1 MTPSLEQAPAPRA
14 GGRGALE
21 GEVGGSVEMSSAA
34 VGGRVPDFFIVGNP
48 KSGTTALYEML
59 RRHPQIFMPTLKE
72 PNFFAVG
79 EITLR
84 ADSAP
89 PSPNRTPGGLPSVP
103 PASGLPRTLDEYLA
117 LFTAARPDQRAGEA
131 SPSYLR
137 SPLAAGR
144 IAELAPAAQIV
155 AILREPAS
163 FVRSL
168 HMQYLQDHV
177 ETERDL
183 RRAIAKEEIVR
194 DGRTVLRYSER
205 VRYVE
210 QLRRFHELFG
220 RDRVLVLIYDDF
232 RVDNA
237 ATVRR
242 VLRFLEVDDGVAVP
256 PLEANPTVRMRSV
269 RLARLTLAVRTGRG
283 PLGRALNWPIR
294 ALTSERM
301 RAGAM
306 RLVRGRVLYAAPQ
319 PPDEGLMVELR
330 RRFAPEVVA
339 LSEYLDR
346 DLVAEWGYDR
356 VG

>member
-1 MTPSLEQAPAPRA
+1 MEEGKGGCLDVSRAVA
-14 GGRGALE
+14 GGRG
-21 GEVGGSVEMSSAA
+21 
-34 VGGRVPDFFIVGNP
+34 PDFFIVGNP

-59 RRHPQIFMPTLKE
+59 RRHPEIFMPALKE
-72 PNFFAVG
+72 PHFFSAE
-79 EITLR
+79 EIPAPADPAPR
-84 ADSAP
+84 ATA
-89 PSPNRTPGGLPSVP
+89 PSPNPAPGEVPPMPQPVGLPSTSL
-103 PASGLPRTLDEYLA
+103 PAGLPRTLDDYLA
-117 LFTAARPDQRAGEA
+117 LFVAAGPNQRSGEA
-131 SPSYLR
+131 SPSYLC
-137 SPLAAGR
+137 SPVAAGR
-144 IAELAPAAQIV
+144 IAQLAPDARIV

-183 RRAIAKEEIVR
+183 RTAIANEEIVR

-210 QLRRFHELFG
+210 QLRRFHDLFG
-220 RDRVLVLIYDDF
+220 RDHVLVLIYDDF
-232 RVDNA
+232 RRDNE

-242 VLRFLEVDDGVAVP
+242 VLRFLEVDDGVAIP
-256 PLEANPTVRMRSV
+256 QLEANPTVRMRSV

-283 PLGRALNWPIR
+283 PLGRALNGPIR

-306 RLVRGRVLYAAPQ
+306 RVVRGRVLYGVPQ
-319 PPDEGLMVELR
+319 PPEESLMLELR

-346 DLVAEWGYDR
+346 DLVTEWGYD
-356 VG
+356 GLD

>member
-1 MTPSLEQAPAPRA
+1 VSRA
-14 GGRGALE
+14 VA
-21 GEVGGSVEMSSAA
+21 
-34 VGGRVPDFFIVGNP
+34 GGRVPDFFIVGNP

-59 RRHPQIFMPTLKE
+59 RHHPEIYMPTLKE
-72 PNFFAVG
+72 PHFFSAE
-79 EITLR
+79 EIPTP

-89 PSPNRTPGGLPSVP
+89 RAAGPSPNRPLGGLPR
-103 PASGLPRTLDEYLA
+103 ALEEYLA
-117 LFTAARPDQRAGEA
+117 LFAAARADQRAGEA

-137 SPLAAGR
+137 SPVAAGR
-144 IAELAPAAQIV
+144 IAQLAPGARIV

-177 ETERDL
+177 ERERDL
-183 RRAIAKEEIVR
+183 RRALAREEIVR

-210 QLRRFHELFG
+210 QLCRYHELFG
-220 RDRVLVLIYDDF
+220 RERVLVLIYDDF
-232 RVDNA
+232 RADNA

-242 VLRFLEVDDGVAVP
+242 VLRFLEVDEGVAIP

-283 PLGRALNWPIR
+283 PLGRALNGSIR

-306 RLVRGRVLYAAPQ
+306 RVVRGRVLYGAPL
-319 PPDEGLMVELR
+319 PPDEGLTLELR

-339 LSEYLDR
+339 LSEYLGR
-346 DLVAEWGYDR
+346 DLVSEWGYD
-356 VG
+356 GLG

>member
-1 MTPSLEQAPAPRA
+1 MEE
-14 GGRGALE
+14 E
-21 GEVGGSVEMSSAA
+21 GCVGGPAA

-59 RRHPQIFMPTLKE
+59 RRHPQIFMPALKE
-72 PNFFAVG
+72 PHFFAA
-79 EITLR
+79 EEL
-84 ADSAP
+84 P
-89 PSPNRTPGGLPSVP
+89 PNS
-103 PASGLPRTLDEYLA
+103 LPRTLEEYLA
-117 LFTAARPDQRAGEA
+117 LFAAARPNQRAGEA

-137 SPLAAGR
+137 SPVAAGR
-144 IAELAPAAQIV
+144 IAQLAPAARIV

-183 RRAIAKEEIVR
+183 RRAIAQEEIVR

-232 RVDNA
+232 RADNE

-242 VLRFLEVDDGVAVP
+242 VLRFLEVDDGVAIS

-283 PLGRALNWPIR
+283 PLGRALNGSIR

-306 RLVRGRVLYAAPQ
+306 RVVRGRVLYGAPQ
-319 PPDEGLMVELR
+319 PPDEELDGGAAAAVCTGGGGAERVPRARSR
-330 RRFAPEVVA
+330 RQ
-339 LSEYLDR
+339 
-346 DLVAEWGYDR
+346 WGYDG

>member
-1 MTPSLEQAPAPRA
+1 MN
-14 GGRGALE
+14 
-21 GEVGGSVEMSSAA
+21 SAVA
-34 VGGRVPDFFIVGNP
+34 TGRVPDFFIVGNP

-59 RRHPQIFMPTLKE
+59 RRHPRIYMPALKE
-72 PNFFAVG
+72 PHFFAA
-79 EITLR
+79 EK
-84 ADSAP
+84 
-89 PSPNRTPGGLPSVP
+89 P
-103 PASGLPRTLDEYLA
+103 PAGPLPRTLDEYLA
-117 LFTAARPDQRAGEA
+117 LFAPALAHQRAGEA

-137 SPLAAGR
+137 SPVAAGR
-144 IAELAPAAQIV
+144 IAQLAPDARII

-177 ETERDL
+177 ERERDL
-183 RRAIAKEEIVR
+183 RRALAQEEIVR
-194 DGRTVLRYSER
+194 DGHTVLRYSER

-232 RVDNA
+232 RAANE

-242 VLRFLEVDDGVAVP
+242 VLRFLEVDDGVAIA

-269 RLARLTLAVRTGRG
+269 RLARLTVAVRTGRG
-283 PLGRALNWPIR
+283 PLGRALRGSIR

-306 RLVRGRVLYAAPQ
+306 RVVRGRVLYGAPL
-319 PPDEGLMVELR
+319 PPDERLMLELR
-330 RRFAPEVVA
+330 RRFASEVVA
-339 LSEYLDR
+339 LSAYLGC
-346 DLVAEWGYDR
+346 DLVRRWGYD
-356 VG
+356 GLG

>member
-1 MTPSLEQAPAPRA
+1 MTASLEQAPAPGQ
-14 GGRGALE
+14 GGRGAL
-21 GEVGGSVEMSSAA
+21 GEERGGGGVSPAA
-34 VGGRVPDFFIVGNP
+34 AGARVPDFFIVGNP

-59 RRHPQIFMPTLKE
+59 RRHPDIYMPALKE
-72 PNFFAVG
+72 PHFLAA
-79 EITLR
+79 EE
-84 ADSAP
+84 P
-89 PSPNRTPGGLPSVP
+89 PSNS
-103 PASGLPRTLDEYLA
+103 LPRTLDEYLA
-117 LFTAARPDQRAGEA
+117 LFAAARPSQRAGEA

-144 IAELAPAAQIV
+144 IAQLAPEAGII

-232 RVDNA
+232 RADNE

-242 VLRFLEVDDGVAVP
+242 VLRFLEVDDGVAIP
-256 PLEANPTVRMRSV
+256 PLEVNPTVRMRSV

-283 PLGRALNWPIR
+283 PLVRALNTSIR
-294 ALTSERM
+294 ALTPQWM

-306 RLVRGRVLYAAPQ
+306 RTVRRHVLYGAPQ
-319 PPDEGLMVELR
+319 PPEEGLMVELR

-346 DLVAEWGYDR
+346 DLVTEWGYGC

>member
-1 MTPSLEQAPAPRA
+1 MTA
-14 GGRGALE
+14 
-21 GEVGGSVEMSSAA
+21 SSE
-34 VGGRVPDFFIVGNP
+34 RVPDFFIVGNP

-59 RRHPQIFMPTLKE
+59 RRHPDIYMPALKE
-72 PNFFAVG
+72 PHFLAA
-79 EITLR
+79 EQ
-84 ADSAP
+84 P
-89 PSPNRTPGGLPSVP
+89 PSCT
-103 PASGLPRTLDEYLA
+103 LPRTLDEYLA
-117 LFTAARPDQRAGEA
+117 LFAPALAHQRAGEA

-137 SPLAAGR
+137 SPIAAGR
-144 IAELAPAAQIV
+144 IARLAPDAGII
-155 AILREPAS
+155 AILREPTS

-183 RRAIAKEEIVR
+183 RRAMAKEEIVR

-232 RVDNA
+232 RADNE

-242 VLRFLEVDDGVAVP
+242 VLRFLGVDDGVWIP

-283 PLGRALNWPIR
+283 PLGRALNGSIR

-301 RAGAM
+301 RAGVM
-306 RLVRGRVLYAAPQ
+306 RVVRRRILYGAPQ
-319 PPDEGLMVELR
+319 PHDEGLSVELR

-346 DLVAEWGYDR
+346 DLVTEWGYA
-356 VG
+356 GP

>member
-1 MTPSLEQAPAPRA
+1 MTASVEQAPALGQ

-21 GEVGGSVEMSSAA
+21 GEGGCVGVSPAA
-34 VGGRVPDFFIVGNP
+34 ARGRPPDFFIVGNP

-72 PNFFAVG
+72 PHFLAAEEHSG
-79 EITLR
+79 HSRPTLPR
-84 ADSAP
+84 PVAP
-89 PSPNRTPGGLPSVP
+89 AMAISPNLTLG
-103 PASGLPRTLDEYLA
+103 ALPRTLEEYLA
-117 LFTAARPDQRAGEA
+117 LFAAARPDQRAGEA
-131 SPSYLR
+131 SPSYLH
-137 SPLAAGR
+137 SPVAAGR
-144 IAELAPAAQIV
+144 IAQLAPDARIV

-177 ETERDL
+177 ESERDL
-183 RRAIAKEEIVR
+183 HRALAQEAIVR
-194 DGRTVLRYSER
+194 GGRTVLRYSER

-220 RDRVLVLIYDDF
+220 RERVLVLIYDDF
-232 RVDNA
+232 RADNE

-242 VLRFLEVDDGVAVP
+242 VLRFLEVDDGVAI
-256 PLEANPTVRMRSV
+256 LALQANPTVRMRSV

-283 PLGRALNWPIR
+283 PLGRALNKSIR

-306 RLVRGRVLYAAPQ
+306 RTMRRRVLYGAPQ

-339 LSEYLDR
+339 LSECLGR
-346 DLVAEWGYDR
+346 DLVRQWGYD
-356 VG
+356 GLG

>member
-1 MTPSLEQAPAPRA
+1 MTASLEQALAPRS

-21 GEVGGSVEMSSAA
+21 EGEGGCLGASPAA
-34 VGGRVPDFFIVGNP
+34 AGARVPDFFIVGNP

-59 RRHPQIFMPTLKE
+59 RRHPDIFMPALKE
-72 PNFFAVG
+72 PHFLAA
-79 EITLR
+79 EE
-84 ADSAP
+84 P
-89 PSPNRTPGGLPSVP
+89 PSNS
-103 PASGLPRTLDEYLA
+103 LPRTLDEYLA
-117 LFTAARPDQRAGEA
+117 LFAAARPNQRAGEA

-137 SPLAAGR
+137 SPVAAGR
-144 IAELAPAAQIV
+144 IVQLAPDARIV

-168 HMQYLQDHV
+168 HLQYLQDHV

-183 RRAIAKEEIVR
+183 RGAIAKEEIVR

-232 RVDNA
+232 RADNE

-242 VLRFLEVDDGVAVP
+242 VLRFLEVDDGVSIP

-283 PLGRALNWPIR
+283 PLGRALNGSIR

-306 RLVRGRVLYAAPQ
+306 RVVRGRLLYGAPQ
-319 PPDEGLMVELR
+319 PPDESLMLELR

-346 DLVAEWGYDR
+346 DLVAEWGYA
-356 VG
+356 GP

>member
-1 MTPSLEQAPAPRA
+1 MTAFE
-14 GGRGALE
+14 
-21 GEVGGSVEMSSAA
+21 
-34 VGGRVPDFFIVGNP
+34 RVPDFFIVGNP

-59 RRHPQIFMPTLKE
+59 RRHPDIYMPALKE
-72 PNFFAVG
+72 PHFFAAQ
-79 EITLR
+79 R
-84 ADSAP
+84 P
-89 PSPNRTPGGLPSVP
+89 PSDS
-103 PASGLPRTLDEYLA
+103 LPRTLDEYLA
-117 LFTAARPDQRAGEA
+117 LFATARSDQRAGEA

-137 SPLAAGR
+137 SPTAAGR
-144 IAELAPAAQIV
+144 IAQLAPAARIV

-183 RRAIAKEEIVR
+183 RRAIAKEELVHN
-194 DGRTVLRYSER
+194 GRTVLRYSER
-205 VRYVE
+205 VHYVE
-210 QLRRFHELFG
+210 QLRRFHNLFG

-242 VLRFLEVDDGVAVP
+242 VLRFLEVDDGVAIP
-256 PLEANPTVRMRSV
+256 PLEANPTIRMRSV
-269 RLARLTLAVRTGRG
+269 RLARFTLAVRTGRG
-283 PLGRALNWPIR
+283 PLGRALNGPIR
-294 ALTSERM
+294 ALTSGRM

-306 RLVRGRVLYAAPQ
+306 RLVRGRVLYGAPQ
-319 PPDEGLMVELR
+319 LPDEGLMLELR

-346 DLVAEWGYDR
+346 DLVTEWGYD
-356 VG
+356 GP